1 MRRHLVFVLLAACGD
16 TSSDTD
22 TRTTADTVEVADVSD
37 TGDTGDTDDLDDT
50 DGSDTTPDSD
60 TSDAAPDVLP
70 PDGDADGDGLSNADE
85 VYRGTDPNDVDT
97 DDDGY
102 WDGWE
107 ALTGSNPRDPL
118 STPTLP
124 NPTGT
129 PYILDLVDLTEPA
142 LLRSFLGSFA
152 ERWPPILV
160 FLEGSRSSSQPDPEA
175 PLETT
180 VTGGIAARISL
191 GEDDVAGTADDIYA
205 LQLGSLD
212 AKDGSFQ
219 VRLVGEREGDTLT
232 ATASE
237 VEIDLSGVSELVRGV
252 KLRVED
258 VTFEALF
265 IEDDATLQPTRL
277 SGILSRAGVED
288 LLENADL
295 PLPIDTDTAMQ
306 LLDPDGDGIIPVD
319 LSLKGRLA
327 IFGGWDLSE
336 RLEPVD
342 REETPCCPETL
353 SVGDP
358 IDPALTVR
366 DQGLQP
372 SEEALAQRVI
382 AHALTFPDRLDFVA
396 TRRLVGSEYRIY
408 VHSPRGHIYFVRE
421 RVRIDDQ
428 PTTHYRTVLLTD
440 HLSLEGEPIAND
452 DPRNPLAD
460 QDPTRL
466 ADYAAFLTHGEPFTP
481 NLDYLSLGYAEGDP
495 RLTRIPADQHPYP
508 FGYERLAA
516 YFDDPRAG
524 DLVLQPLSYVG
535 SRGSHGHLSAL
546 QSRSP
551 LVLSGRGVR
560 TAIGDGFS
568 AECIGPCTEA
578 STPLLFADIAA
589 KVVDIAPTLMRALG
603 APTTTGVGPHG
614 HLADDVFLAWQDG
627 APLEVLDALDSPDD
641 RPTHALVII
650 NDGLT
655 SLELLHQVLDPTYE
669 LDAYRE
675 LMSRGVT
682 LRFGAITNFPSN
694 TYPSHNTIGSGA
706 WSGHHGIVDNGFYER
721 EVLTLFEPIVEL
733 FGTEKFFGSA
743 HANLPVETLHEA
755 VTRAFGGP
763 WHKTTN
769 PTGVMTA
776 SLNDPSTRGALLATL
791 ERRVPDGY
799 VVPEATDS
807 LTLTGTTWTFP
818 EAGLTD
824 ASGLLDNSTLA
835 AAHALYIDNP
845 ARGIP
850 APKFAVITL
859 AATDGA
865 GHTAG
870 PHGDLERHQV
880 LPATNRRLRI
890 LIEILKV
897 AGLYDDMIIALTSD
911 HGMELKDPNV
921 RADVL
926 VGLPIDIGLV
936 RDHDVLYLKQLALSV
951 ASTGD
956 THTFTV
962 TDPDN
967 GSLVSN
973 ATVTLKDGETTLATG
988 TTDTTGTTTLTATLS
1003 SSTTAT
1009 TSKRGYSTEVHPA
1022 AR

>member
-1 MRRHLVFVLLAACGD
+1 MRPALVLVLALLVACGGDENTALDTRAD
-16 TSSDTD
+16 TSTVTDDASDTASPD
-22 TRTTADTVEVADVSD
+22 VDAAD
-37 TGDTGDTDDLDDT
+37 DTDDAAGDDVQ
-50 DGSDTTPDSD
+50 DVEVV
-60 TSDAAPDVLP
+60 PDVLP
-70 PDGDADGDGLSNADE
+70 PDGDADGDGLTNADE
-85 VYRGTDPNDVDT
+85 AYRGTDPHDVDT

-107 ALTGSNPRDPL
+107 AVTGSNARDPL

-129 PYILDLVDLTEPA
+129 PYILDLVDLVEPA

-180 VTGGIAARISL
+180 VTGGIAARVSL

-212 AKDGSFQ
+212 AKDGAFQ
-219 VRLVGEREGDTLT
+219 VRLVGERNGDTLT

-237 VEIDLSGVSELVRGV
+237 VEIDLSSVSELVRGV

-258 VTFEALF
+258 VIFEARF

-306 LLDPDGDGIIPVD
+306 LLDPDGDGIIAVD
-319 LSLKGRLA
+319 LALKGRLA

-342 REETPCCPETL
+342 REQSPCCPSTL
-353 SVGDP
+353 AVGDP
-358 IDPALTVR
+358 IDSALTVR

-396 TRRLVGSEYRIY
+396 ARRLVGSEYRIY

-421 RVRIDDQ
+421 RVRLDGQ
-428 PTTHYRTVLLTD
+428 PTTQYRTVLLAD

-466 ADYAAFLTHGEPFTP
+466 ADYTAFLAGGEPFSP
-481 NLDYLSLGYAEGDP
+481 NLDYLSLGYTDDDP

-524 DLVLQPLSYVG
+524 DLVVQPLSYAG

-560 TAIGDGFS
+560 TSSPDFDI
-568 AECIGPCTEA
+568 ECVGPCTEA
-578 STPLLFADIAA
+578 STRFPFANIAA
-589 KVVDIAPTLMRALG
+589 RVVDIAPTLMKALG

-614 HLADDVFLAWQDG
+614 HLSDNVYLTWQDG
-627 APLEVLDALDSPDD
+627 APLDVLDTNAD

-655 SLELLHQVLDPTYE
+655 SLELLHQALDPSHE

-682 LRFGAITNFPSN
+682 FRFGAITNFPSN
-694 TYPSHNTIGSGA
+694 TYPSHNTIGTGA

-799 VVPEATDS
+799 IVPEATDS
-807 LTLTGTTWTFP
+807 LTLSGTTWTFP

-824 ASGLLDNSTLA
+824 AAGLLDNSTLA
-835 AAHALYIDNP
+835 AAHALYVTNP

-850 APKFAVITL
+850 APKFAVINL

-880 LPATNRRLRI
+880 LPDTNRRLRI
-890 LIEILKV
+890 LIEILRV
-897 AGLYDDMIIALTSD
+897 AGLYDDMLIALTSD
-911 HGMELKDPNV
+911 HGMELKDPSV

-926 VGLPIDIGLV
+926 QGLSADIGLV
-936 RDHDVLYLKQLALSV
+936 RDHDVVFLKQLAPSF
-951 ASTGD
+951 ASNGD
-956 THTFTV
+956 IHTITV

-967 GSLVSN
+967 GSPVSN
-973 ATVTLKDGETTLATG
+973 VTVTLKDGETTLATG
-988 TTDTTGTTTLTATLS
+988 TTDTTGTATLTATLTAT
-1003 SSTTAT
+1003 TTAT
-1009 TSKRGYSTEVHPA
+1009 TSKRGYSTEVHALP
-1022 AR
+1022 

>member
-1 MRRHLVFVLLAACGD
+1 MRPALALVLALLAACGGDENHALDTRAD
-16 TSSDTD
+16 TSP
-22 TRTTADTVEVADVSD
+22 
-37 TGDTGDTDDLDDT
+37 DTDDASDTVSPETDGTNDT
-50 DGSDTTPDSD
+50 DDDGDGAQDVEV
-60 TSDAAPDVLP
+60 APDVLP
-70 PDGDADGDGLSNADE
+70 PDGDADGDGLTNADE
-85 VYRGTDPNDVDT
+85 AYRGTDPYDVDT

-124 NPTGT
+124 NPGGT
-129 PYILDLVDLTEPA
+129 PYILDLVDLAEPA

-152 ERWPPILV
+152 DRWPPILV
-160 FLEGSRSSSQPDPEA
+160 FLEGSRSSSTPDPEA
-175 PLETT
+175 PLEMT
-180 VTGGIAARISL
+180 VTGGIAARASL
-191 GEDDVAGTADDIYA
+191 GEDDVAGTADDVYA

-219 VRLVGEREGDTLT
+219 VRLAGEREGDTLT

-252 KLRVED
+252 KLRVEN

-265 IEDDATLQPTRL
+265 VDDDATLQPTRL

-295 PLPIDTDTAMQ
+295 PLPIDTETAMQ

-319 LSLKGRLA
+319 LALKGRLA

-336 RLEPVD
+336 RLEPID
-342 REETPCCPETL
+342 REQTTCCPDTL

-396 TRRLVGSEYRIY
+396 TRRIVAGESRIY
-408 VHSPRGHIYFVRE
+408 VHSPRGHVYFVRE
-421 RVRIDDQ
+421 RQTIDDQ
-428 PTTHYRTVLLTD
+428 PVTTYRTVLLADATA
-440 HLSLEGEPIAND
+440 LEGESIAND

-466 ADYAAFLTHGEPFTP
+466 ADYTSFVTGGEPFEP
-481 NLDYLSLGYAEGDP
+481 NLDYLSLGYTEGDP
-495 RLTRIPADQHPYP
+495 RLTRIPAGAHPYP

-516 YFDDPRAG
+516 FFDDPRAG
-524 DLVLQPLSYVG
+524 DLILQPLSYAG

-551 LVLSGRGVR
+551 LVFSGRGIR
-560 TAIGDGFS
+560 TAGASLDT
-568 AECIGPCTEA
+568 ECVGPCTEV
-578 STPLLFADIAA
+578 STRFLVSNTPA
-589 KVVDIAPTLMRALG
+589 KVVDIAPTLLRALG
-603 APTTTGVGPHG
+603 ATTTIGVGPHG
-614 HLADDVFLAWQDG
+614 HLADDVYLTWQDG
-627 APLEVLDALDSPDD
+627 SPLDVIDTGAD
-641 RPTHALVII
+641 RPTHALIII

-655 SLELLHQVLDPTYE
+655 SLELLHQALDPTYE

-675 LMSRGVT
+675 LMSRGIT
-682 LRFGAITNFPSN
+682 LRHGAITNFPSN

-706 WSGHHGIVDNGFYER
+706 WSGHHGIIDNGFYER
-721 EVLTLFEPIVEL
+721 EVLALFEPIVEL

-743 HANLPVETLHEA
+743 HPRLPVETLHEA
-755 VTRAFGGP
+755 VTRAFGGV
-763 WHKTTN
+763 WHKTNN

-776 SLNDPSTRGALLATL
+776 SLNDPSTRGASLATL

-799 VVPEATDS
+799 VVPEAATS
-807 LTLTGTTWTFP
+807 LSLSGTTWTFP
-818 EAGLTD
+818 EAGLSD
-824 ASGLLDNSTLA
+824 AAGLLDNSTLT
-835 AAHALYIDNP
+835 AAHALYVDNP

-850 APKFAVITL
+850 APKFAIINL

-870 PHGDLERHQV
+870 PHGDLERTKV
-880 LPATNRRLRI
+880 LPDTDRRLRI

-897 AGLYDDMIIALTSD
+897 AGLYDHMIIALTSD
-911 HGMELKDPNV
+911 HGMELKDPSV
-921 RADVL
+921 RSDVL
-926 VGLPIDIGLV
+926 QNLPADIGLV
-936 RDHDVLYLKQLALSV
+936 RDHDIIYLKQLSLSLG
-951 ASTGD
+951 SSGD
-956 THTFTV
+956 SHTFTV

-967 GSLVSN
+967 GSVVSN
-973 ATVTLKDGETTLATG
+973 ALVTLRDGDEVLATG
-988 TTDTTGTTTLTATLS
+988 TTDTTGTVILTATIMAN
-1003 SSTTAT
+1003 TTAT
-1009 TSKRGYSTEVHPA
+1009 TSKRGYSTEVHPL
-1022 AR
+1022 R